1 MRVESIC
8 IVGGGSSG
16 WMTAALLSKAHPD
29 IQIALVESERIKRI
43 GVGESTL
50 GHFNRFLRRLELEDK
65 DWMPY
70 CNATYKT
77 SIAFKNFREGK
88 GERFQYPFGN
98 FDLYHDYK
106 GTPITFFELQAK
118 YGKELYPPEEFARYV
133 NTQTFLAE
141 RCKIPWRSVQG
152 DLKMGNFIFD
162 DDTAYHFDADLFGQ
176 YLKEHIALPNGVVH
190 MTGDV
195 EMCVKDHDGNM
206 TSVLTSDG
214 KAIQADLYIDC
225 TGFKSLLL
233 EKHMDVP
240 FVSFNDQLFNDRA
253 IATHIPYVDREK
265 DMESYTDCIAMSSG
279 WVWNIPLWNRV
290 GTGYVYSSKYQ
301 SDGDALLEFKHH
313 LATRFSPESAQE
325 CQFMPI
331 KIRHGKHKV
340 AWERNVVGI
349 GLSYGFLEPLES
361 TGLMTTHEAAI
372 LLSDALERREG
383 FVSKFDKD
391 SFNFTTNNMIE
402 AMKNFI
408 VMHYSMSQRED
419 TPYWSDCVNHV
430 KIDKGWDPIIEYGES
445 QRIACENVNALLNS
459 LDGGSFQN
467 NHFSGQ
473 MYIAAGLGF
482 KPITKSMYH
491 ERMTFTGNPNHPDLE
506 NCHQMWQNDRKRI
519 IEWVDTQPSTY
530 EYLKKEIYG
539 TV

>member
-1 MRVESIC
+1 MKVESIC

-16 WMTAALLSKAHPD
+16 WMAAALLSKTFPD
-29 IQIALVESERIKRI
+29 MQIALVESKRVKRI

-50 GHFNRFLRRLELEDK
+50 GHFNRFLRRLELKDK
-65 DWMPY
+65 DWMPA

-98 FDLYHDYK
+98 FDLFNDYK
-106 GTPITFFELQAK
+106 SGPLTFFELQSV
-118 YGKELYPPEEFARYV
+118 YGKELYPPEEFARFV
-133 NTQTFLAE
+133 NHQTFLAE
-141 RCKIPWRSVQG
+141 RCRIPHKNEQSN
-152 DLKMGNFIFD
+152 LKMGNFIFD

-176 YLKEHIALPNGVVH
+176 YLKENIALPNGVVH

-206 TSVLTSDG
+206 TSVLTDDG
-214 KAIQADLYIDC
+214 KAIQADLYVDC

-233 EKHMDVP
+233 EKHMGVP
-240 FVSFNDQLFNDRA
+240 FVSYNDQLFNDKA

-265 DMESYTDCIAMSSG
+265 DMESYTDCIGMSSG

-313 LATRFSPESAQE
+313 LATRFSPELAQE

-331 KIRHGKHKV
+331 KIRHGKHEK
-340 AWERNVVGI
+340 AWCRNVVGI
-349 GLSYGFLEPLES
+349 GLAFGFLEPLES
-361 TGLMTTHEAAI
+361 TGLMTTHESI
-372 LLSDALERREG
+372 IFLCDSLERREG
-383 FVSKFDKD
+383 FVSKYDRD
-391 SFNFTTNNMIE
+391 AFNFTTNNMIE
-402 AMKNFI
+402 TMKNFI
-408 VMHYSMSQRED
+408 VMHYTFSQRED
-419 TPYWSDCVNHV
+419 TPYWSDCVNRV
-430 KIDKGWDPIIEYGES
+430 SMDKGYAEVVEYGES
-445 QRIACENVNALLNS
+445 QRLARANLDALMNAL
-459 LDGGSFQN
+459 DGSTYQN
-467 NHFSGQ
+467 PHFSGI
-473 MYIAAGLGF
+473 MYIASGLGF

-491 ERMTFTGNPNHPDLE
+491 ERMTFTGNPNHQSLE
-506 NCHQMWQNDRKRI
+506 ECHDMWQVDRKKI
-519 IEWVDTQPSTY
+519 MDWVDTQPTTY